1 MLPIPEKSKRVIGLG
16 LAPGVTNLAA
26 AAYTK
31 KEPSAQMIVID
42 VLLGI
47 GDRHGEA
54 AVRWTFE
61 QLNRTYIHPKW
72 AQPIE
77 NFVYS
82 RKTDFGPPFGKRRSA
97 NFGFAD
103 QHLLFFCRSFTQLCN
118 ISRFGSKLV
127 DCIVKNNKKVGLA
140 RLFKNPRVIK
150 SPVWFMKRGLVGDR
164 SFVVKVSN
172 GQVKDPEKIVLFGE
186 EEAKMTAEIAVFVA
200 NKILIETLP
209 NGHYHLTELTTM
221 SEILSQLPRLSAT
234 E

>member
-1 MLPIPEKSKRVIGLG
+1 MDQTDTQFVEQCQKLGIDYLDISANSDFLKKVNLLPIPEKSKRVIGLG

-103 QHLLFFCRSFTQLCN
+103 QHLLFSADPSRNYVTFLGLDQNWLTALLRRFC
-118 ISRFGSKLV
+118 
-127 DCIVKNNKKVGLA
+127 D
-140 RLFKNPRVIK
+140 
-150 SPVWFMKRGLVGDR
+150 D
-164 SFVVKVSN
+164 
-172 GQVKDPEKIVLFGE
+172 
-186 EEAKMTAEIAVFVA
+186 
-200 NKILIETLP
+200 
-209 NGHYHLTELTTM
+209 
-221 SEILSQLPRLSAT
+221 
-234 E
+234 

>member
-1 MLPIPEKSKRVIGLG
+1 MLPIPEKKKSKRVIGLG

-82 RKTDFGPPFGKRRSA
+82 RKRILDH
-97 NFGFAD
+97 
-103 QHLLFFCRSFTQLCN
+103 HLGSVAVLTLALPISIYFFCRSFTQLCN

-127 DCIVKNNKKVGLA
+127 DCIVKNNKKSWTSKT
-140 RLFKNPRVIK
+140 F
-150 SPVWFMKRGLVGDR
+150 
-164 SFVVKVSN
+164 
-172 GQVKDPEKIVLFGE
+172 
-186 EEAKMTAEIAVFVA
+186 
-200 NKILIETLP
+200 
-209 NGHYHLTELTTM
+209 
-221 SEILSQLPRLSAT
+221 
-234 E
+234 